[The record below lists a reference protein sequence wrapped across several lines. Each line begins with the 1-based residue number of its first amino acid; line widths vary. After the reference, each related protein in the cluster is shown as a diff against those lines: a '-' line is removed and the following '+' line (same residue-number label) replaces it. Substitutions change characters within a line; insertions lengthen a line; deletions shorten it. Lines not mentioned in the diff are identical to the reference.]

1 MRGITF
7 GESLSTSLIT
17 FLWNFLIPCFFS
29 HRLRFAS
36 VVPYRCAMNL
46 CVEPFFKSISISDR
60 TCPAYTSPSPDR
72 TGPHSLLPFCKQCL
86 FGALWDEVSQDVGCH
101 RKRHCDNFRLNGPV
115 KLPVVFH
122 RVDPDLSIECNGE
135 NPHALQHGTP
145 KTRQLTDDDTVPF
158 FDVAD
163 YRSDFP
169 PLPTDFATRFFFD
182 PFNIPQLLLIGKFFS
197 LARWRMSAFFFEV
210 LVCGWNSQKLNL
222 PPSLR
227 QQWRRFKQ

>member
-1 MRGITF
+1 MGFHFPLSPKGNNARHYFWWKLINLSHHVPLEF
-7 GESLSTSLIT
+7 FWSHASLAIDSDSLQSSHTAVQWTCVLSRSLRVFLSLIVHVQHT
-17 FLWNFLIPCFFS
+17 LPRPRI
-29 HRLRFAS
+29 AS
-36 VVPYRCAMNL
+36 
-46 CVEPFFKSISISDR
+46 E
-60 TCPAYTSPSPDR
+60 
-72 TGPHSLLPFCKQCL
+72 PHSLLPFCKQCL

-122 RVDPDLSIECNGE
+122 RVDPDLSIKCNGE

-158 FDVAD
+158 FDMAD

-182 PFNIPQLLLIGKFFS
+182 PFNIPQLLLIGKVKNVRIFFRG
-197 LARWRMSAFFFEV
+197 LGLR
-210 LVCGWNSQKLNL
+210 LKLSKTEL
-222 PPSLR
+222 TPIP
-227 QQWRRFKQ
+227 